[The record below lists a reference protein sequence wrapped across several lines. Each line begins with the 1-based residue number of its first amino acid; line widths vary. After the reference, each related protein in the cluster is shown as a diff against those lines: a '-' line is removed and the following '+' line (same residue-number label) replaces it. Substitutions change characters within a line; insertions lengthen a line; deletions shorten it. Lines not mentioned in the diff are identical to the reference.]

1 MNGLCREL
9 MAALLSS
16 EEATDVD
23 YEPAAGERNGGRHGK
38 RMVTLFGELPPIRR
52 TYYHDTG
59 KKEGRYPFDDRLGL
73 CGRYTP
79 ALCAEA
85 MRYAVSH
92 PHGDASRE
100 FARAHPFALSPDVI
114 REIVDAHGAKAVTF
128 ARDRDVG
135 GKEDMDAPADIVYA
149 PADGTGIALRKRHAS
164 KTGGGKGGKGRAKTR
179 EVKMAVFFKGGV
191 DIFHAIEHL
200 RPLMLGLGIGEGAKR
215 WKRLHR
221 QLRDRISAGKI
232 EGVLDSVWK
241 GRYTWSRNCRRWLV
255 RRRRA

>member
-85 MRYAVSH
+85 MRYAVNH

-128 ARDRDVG
+128 TRDKDVG
-135 GKEDMDAPADIVYA
+135 GKEDMGAPPTSCTHRRTG
-149 PADGTGIALRKRHAS
+149 PASRFGRGTRR
-164 KTGGGKGGKGRAKTR
+164 
-179 EVKMAVFFKGGV
+179 
-191 DIFHAIEHL
+191 
-200 RPLMLGLGIGEGAKR
+200 
-215 WKRLHR
+215 R
-221 QLRDRISAGKI
+221 QGAGKA
-232 EGVLDSVWK
+232 ERGE
-241 GRYTWSRNCRRWLV
+241 
-255 RRRRA
+255 RRRAR